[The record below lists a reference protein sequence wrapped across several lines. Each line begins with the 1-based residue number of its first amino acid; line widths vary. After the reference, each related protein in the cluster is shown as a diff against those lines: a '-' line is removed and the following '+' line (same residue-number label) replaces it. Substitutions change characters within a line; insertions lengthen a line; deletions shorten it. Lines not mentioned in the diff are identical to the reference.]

1 MRVVLELLSSLAG
14 LLKLWLRQRYGER
27 READRAAVRDDAGG
41 EWVQHSGGTDRRD
54 KPGSADAGGR
64 RDG

>member
-1 MRVVLELLSSLAG
+1 MRAVLEFLTSFVE
-14 LLKLWLRQRYGER
+14 LLKLLLRQRYGER

-41 EWVQHSGGTDRRD
+41 EWVRSMGGTDRRD
-54 KPGSADAGGR
+54 KSGSADTGGR

>member
-1 MRVVLELLSSLAG
+1 MQAVLDLLTSVAE

-41 EWVQHSGGTDRRD
+41 QWVQSMGGTDRRD
-54 KPGSADAGGR
+54 KSGSADTGGR